1 MNFDQD
7 TALDTGRHVVVEA
20 CAGSGKTWL
29 LASRIVRAIL
39 EGTPP
44 REIVALTF
52 TNKAAAEMRNR
63 VVSFLREISHA
74 DSLTRRAR
82 LVELGFRAESLEA
95 AMARSP
101 GAFAAFLADSQPPVI
116 STFHSWYARLA
127 GMAPLSI
134 AGWATRMMSPQ
145 PWDLMQRAWRLFFE
159 REVASLPYRELL
171 QYHGHAA
178 IRQAIEQWVKA
189 RAEWHA
195 LADPVARPECPRDQ
209 WGVLFEQVEHQSQ
222 QDIRAFYVAQSTRAS
237 VFAEAFRGLPGRD
250 EVQRLFDRWDATEF
264 NALRES
270 LLSPV
275 PREEISSEG
284 SARFRFRRGRQ
295 FVRLGDRQH
304 WASFK
309 VDVEAEL
316 QGFLADI
323 NVLLDTVDARL
334 ARARTQ
340 ALWAC
345 GERLA
350 KCLDDVMA
358 STHEIDFTGLECM
371 AWELM
376 AGQASDAFH
385 ARLDQRVRHLLVD
398 EFQDTN
404 PVQWAML
411 RSWLSQYDQDD
422 PSVRDQAPR
431 VFIVGDPKQSIY
443 GFRRADPQ
451 VFRAAT
457 SWLVEKFGAS
467 ALRTD
472 LTRRCGREIVDFLN
486 RAMPALDS
494 AGRYAPHDTLADR
507 MPGGVWRLPPA
518 STKSQEGDWIAAALL
533 RVRGQYPEIPWSSMR
548 VILRTRT
555 HMAQLEQSLAR
566 AGIPFVSD
574 RPGGLLDA
582 PEVRD
587 VMALLRFLS
596 APWSD
601 RDCAQVLRSP
611 LVDMPEQ
618 ALIDVLFSAE
628 PLSTAISS
636 DPLSEMMSPTRATR
650 ITLFSRLSSC
660 AAHPGA
666 AACIVHSAQALS
678 AWLAWADRLP
688 VHDLLHRIF
697 SSPDVLARFV
707 ARFGGGRGAQCL
719 ANIEAFIEL
728 ALDLDT
734 GRLPSLSRFIRE
746 LERWSRAD
754 VSEAPSTGS
763 LPAAE
768 AVRISSIHGV
778 KGLEADVV
786 VMAGLLDREMP
797 DTGLL
802 WLAHWSEGRDAIL
815 GVDAWSRRDPPTA
828 ATVKARHDSE
838 RQANDENF
846 NLLYVGITRA
856 RRILLMSATARGSDA
871 SREAGDEQQDA
882 TGDTSPSGWYRELA
896 GHCDLLDVSGDPDMP
911 SDASSAVVSVNWWA
925 SIEPAGHPAGRL
937 PPEAGTGLAISPQT
951 RAETLA
957 IRRGKALHRL
967 LEHGQSLSTVTM
979 DLLLAEFAL
988 PATVRSEVVEA
999 ADLIRRTPQTARYLD
1014 SRLLSFTESEWPGAP
1029 GQASPVVRPDR
1040 VVRLSAAP
1048 EVWCIVDFKWQVL
1061 SSQEKD
1067 YADQLA
1073 TYAGVFRDR
1082 RPGAEIR
1089 ALIITAGADVWEL
1102 IAGRLVHSP

>member
-1 MNFDQD
+1 MSFDQD
-7 TALDTGRHVVVEA
+7 AALDTDRHVVVEA

-29 LASRIVRAIL
+29 LASRIVRALL

-74 DSLTRRAR
+74 DSGARRAR
-82 LVELGFRAESLEA
+82 LIELGFRAEGLEA
-95 AMARSP
+95 AMERSP
-101 GAFAAFLADSQPPVI
+101 AAFAAFLADPQPPVI

-127 GMAPLSI
+127 AMAPLSI
-134 AGWATRMMSPQ
+134 AGWATRVMSPQ
-145 PWDLMQRAWRLFFE
+145 PWDLLQRAWRLFFE
-159 REVASLPYRELL
+159 REVVSLPYRELL
-171 QYHGHAA
+171 QHHGHAA
-178 IRQAIEQWVKA
+178 IRQAVEQWVKA

-195 LADPVARPECPRDQ
+195 LADAAARPACPRDH
-209 WGVLFEQVEHQSQ
+209 WRVLFEQVEQQSQ
-222 QDIRAFYVAQSTRAS
+222 RDIQAFYVVQADRAS
-237 VFAEAFRGLPGRD
+237 IFAEAFRGLPGRD
-250 EVQRLFDRWDATEF
+250 DLQTIFERWDASEF
-264 NALRES
+264 DALRRS
-270 LLSPV
+270 FLSPV
-275 PREEISSEG
+275 STDEPLSEG

-295 FVRLGDRQH
+295 FIRRDDRKH

-309 VDVEAEL
+309 VDVASEL
-316 QGFLADI
+316 TGFLADI
-323 NVLLDTVDARL
+323 NALLDIVDARL

-358 STHEIDFTGLECM
+358 ATHEIDFTGLECM

-376 AGQASDAFH
+376 AGEASAAFH

-422 PSVRDQAPR
+422 LSVREQAPR
-431 VFIVGDPKQSIY
+431 VFVVGDPKQSIY
-443 GFRRADPQ
+443 GFRRADPR

-457 SWLVEKFGAS
+457 SWLVERFGAS
-467 ALRTD
+467 ALRTN

-507 MPGGVWRLPPA
+507 KPGAVWRLPLAA
-518 STKSQEGDWIAAALL
+518 SKSEEGDWIARALL
-533 RVRGQYPEIPWSSMR
+533 RIRGQHPDIPWSSMR

-555 HMAQLEQSLAR
+555 HMAQLEQSFAR

-574 RPGGLLDA
+574 RPGGLLDT

-611 LVDMPEQ
+611 LLDMPEE
-618 ALIDVLFSAE
+618 VLVDLLFAVDPVSSPTPADRLAE
-628 PLSTAISS
+628 MEL
-636 DPLSEMMSPTRATR
+636 PTRAAR
-650 ITLFSRLSSC
+650 MTLFSRLSNS
-660 AAHPGA
+660 AAHSGA
-666 AACIVHSAQALS
+666 PPPLVHAAQELS
-678 AWLAWADRLP
+678 RWLGWADRLP
-688 VHDLLHRIF
+688 VHDLLHRVF

-707 ARFGGGRGAQCL
+707 ARFGGGRGVQCL
-719 ANIEAFIEL
+719 ANLEAFTEL

-734 GRLPSLSRFIRE
+734 GRFPSLSRFIRE
-746 LERWSRAD
+746 LERWARAD
-754 VSEAPSTGS
+754 VSEAPSLGS
-763 LPAAE
+763 LPAAQ

-786 VMAGLLDREMP
+786 VMAGLLDREMS
-797 DTGLL
+797 DSGLQ
-802 WLAHWSEGRDAIL
+802 WLVHWSEGRDAIL
-815 GVDAWSRRDPPTA
+815 GVDAWSRHDPPTA
-828 ATVKARHDSE
+828 ATVKARHDHAC
-838 RQANDENF
+838 QANDENF

-856 RRILLMSATARGSDA
+856 RRVLLLSATARGSDA
-871 SREAGDEQQDA
+871 SREAGDEQLDA
-882 TGDTSPSGWYRELA
+882 TGDTRPSGWYRELA
-896 GHCDLLDVSGDPDMP
+896 GHCDLLDVSGDSGMLSGDDGAAPRD
-911 SDASSAVVSVNWWA
+911 WWA
-925 SIEPAGHPAGRL
+925 SIEPAGQCAGQR
-937 PPEAGTGLAISPQT
+937 PPEAGSGLAISPET
-951 RAETLA
+951 RVETLA

-967 LEHGQSLSTVTM
+967 LEHGDCRSPVAV

-988 PATVRSEVVEA
+988 PSAARREVVEA
-999 ADLIRRTPQTARYLD
+999 ADLIHRTPRTALYLD
-1014 SRLLSFTESEWPGAP
+1014 NRLLSFRESEWPGVP
-1029 GQASPVVRPDR
+1029 GESSPVVRPDR
-1040 VVRLSAAP
+1040 VVRLSSAP
-1048 EVWCIVDFKWQVL
+1048 EVWCVVDFKWQVL
-1061 SSQEKD
+1061 PSQEKA

-1073 TYAGVFRDR
+1073 SYAGVFRSR
-1082 RPGAEIR
+1082 RPAAEIR
-1089 ALIITAGADVWEL
+1089 ALIITARAEVWEL
-1102 IAGRLVHSP
+1102 IAGRLVHSC